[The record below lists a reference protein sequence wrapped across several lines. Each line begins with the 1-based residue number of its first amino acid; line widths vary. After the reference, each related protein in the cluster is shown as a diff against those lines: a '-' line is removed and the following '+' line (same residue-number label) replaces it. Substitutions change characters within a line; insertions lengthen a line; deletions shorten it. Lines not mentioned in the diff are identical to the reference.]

1 MYSSSTSSQIPPHHT
16 AMKIAILG
24 LAFLS
29 CLINVNG
36 HGRFIEPPSR
46 SSLYLF
52 AASDE
57 TLIKYKNLIQP
68 NFDDN
73 GLNCGG
79 LQTQIE
85 NGGKCG
91 VCGDSYSA
99 PVKENEA
106 GGKYALGI
114 ITRKYQPGEKIDV
127 KVEITAP
134 HIGYFEFRLCPWNNV
149 NEPITHECLNRYLLS
164 FENGDTKWHLPE
176 DNNLAKGIHEM
187 KVSLPG
193 DVNCKQCV
201 IQWRYRAGNSW
212 GTENGEQGLGLG
224 QQEEFYGCSDV
235 EIGDDSLN
243 LVGSETSTKGSL
255 LTTIAKIPAGTGF
268 SKSATSATTA
278 TKENTSSSSEHPN
291 VISPYPD
298 FSCENVNI
306 GTPVF
311 RNCGSF
317 FICTASYLGP
327 VVFACPAG
335 TVCDVRSGRCDH
347 EYRVPYPCGSFQ

>member
-1 MYSSSTSSQIPPHHT
+1 MVGY
-16 AMKIAILG
+16 A
-24 LAFLS
+24 LS
-29 CLINVNG
+29 GLINVNG

-57 TLIKYKNLIQP
+57 SLIKYKNLIQP

-91 VCGDSYSA
+91 VCGDFYSY
-99 PVKENEA
+99 PVKEYEA

-114 ITRKYQPGEKIDV
+114 ITR
-127 KVEITAP
+127 
-134 HIGYFEFRLCPWNNV
+134 
-149 NEPITHECLNRYLLS
+149 YLLS
-164 FENGDTKWHLPE
+164 FENANTKWHLPE
-176 DNNLAKGIHEM
+176 EDNSAKGIHER

-212 GTENGEQGLGLG
+212 DTENGEQGLEFKEWNNWN
-224 QQEEFYGCSDV
+224 QEEFYGCSDV

-255 LTTIAKIPAGTGF
+255 LTTIANIPVGTGF

-291 VISPYPD
+291 EISPY
-298 FSCENVNI
+298 S
-306 GTPVF
+306 
-311 RNCGSF
+311 SK
-317 FICTASYLGP
+317 
-327 VVFACPAG
+327 
-335 TVCDVRSGRCDH
+335 
-347 EYRVPYPCGSFQ
+347 RVGF